1 MRAEGNS
8 EMVLSRCICCISARR
23 PPEAECVEV
32 VLKISVREELIPCR
46 WLCKEV
52 GGVGGVERPDSLFGH
67 VTRRG
72 EGGGVRIEAV
82 RWQKV
87 NQTANSAMITQSRR
101 TCHAFVTSQW
111 EFTPLRGKAMLSI

>member
-8 EMVLSRCICCISARR
+8 EMVLNRCICCISARR

-52 GGVGGVERPDSLFGH
+52 GWGGAL
-67 VTRRG
+67 RG
-72 EGGGVRIEAV
+72 LTVCSVMSRGGGRGGGEDRGSQMAEG
-82 RWQKV
+82 KP
-87 NQTANSAMITQSRR
+87 NS
-101 TCHAFVTSQW
+101 
-111 EFTPLRGKAMLSI
+111 E